1 VGSTTSSQ
9 CYESGKYRN
18 RISLWV
24 GGHPFCK
31 TAKGTK
37 MPILQE
43 TEVTK
48 SAKDIQKLLPN
59 IIPSCKGFIDVEEYS
74 LIHYQ
79 KTSGTEANPLDWE
92 LDYLRYRLMLPQH
105 YNNE

>member
-1 VGSTTSSQ
+1 
-9 CYESGKYRN
+9 
-18 RISLWV
+18 
-24 GGHPFCK
+24 
-31 TAKGTK
+31 